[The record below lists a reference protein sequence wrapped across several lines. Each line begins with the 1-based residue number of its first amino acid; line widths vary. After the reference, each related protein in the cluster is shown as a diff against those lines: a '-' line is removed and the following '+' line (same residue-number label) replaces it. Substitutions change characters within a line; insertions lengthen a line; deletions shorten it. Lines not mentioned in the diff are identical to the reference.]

1 MRYLWIQNRSARS
14 KAKGREPKKDLI
26 VKMKIRSQFTTSLK
40 KKTSGWTMTQG
51 AGQIR
56 PWSRKGLKNRFPN
69 YAGHFPF
76 DTYYFRTLLSPKIF
90 SKREQY
96 ISNSCEPFEGSRS
109 LWSSPWAKSRKQ
121 ISGYL
126 QGEGRKDTHWLFI
139 PHATKGSLSCPDD
152 VRVCWYCI

>member
-1 MRYLWIQNRSARS
+1 
-14 KAKGREPKKDLI
+14 
-26 VKMKIRSQFTTSLK
+26 
-40 KKTSGWTMTQG
+40 MTQG

-109 LWSSPWAKSRKQ
+109 LWSPPWAKSRKQ

-126 QGEGRKDTHWLFI
+126 QGEGRTPTD
-139 PHATKGSLSCPDD
+139 SLSHTQQKGLFPAPTTFACADT
-152 VRVCWYCI
+152 VYRYCTVMQGEFCVKLFAPSFRTHSLNPRKPCQRLTVKFVEEGNF